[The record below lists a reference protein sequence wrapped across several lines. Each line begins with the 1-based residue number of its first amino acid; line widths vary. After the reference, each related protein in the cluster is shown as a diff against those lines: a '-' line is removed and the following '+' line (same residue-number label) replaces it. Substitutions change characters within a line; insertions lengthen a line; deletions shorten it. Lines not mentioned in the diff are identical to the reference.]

1 MYRTYEKMYTYSL
14 VVPALLIYGVFF
26 VLPAINGVYY
36 SLTDWNVSKTTISFI
51 GLKNFESI
59 FMDNELRRAIST
71 TFIYAIVV
79 VVFKNLFGLLL
90 ALAVN
95 VKMISRNY
103 LRSVFFLPC
112 ILSTIVI
119 GLVFVPILH
128 PEGILNTFLQTIG
141 LGFLA
146 SSWLTDTK
154 IVMFIIAG
162 VSIWQWSGYHMVIYL
177 AGLQSISE
185 TYSEAAKIDGANA
198 IQRFFSIYLP
208 LLAPSVNIN
217 LILSLIGGLKVFS
230 EPYALTGGGPGKA
243 SQVIALEV
251 FSRFGKGEWGLG
263 TALNVTLMIF
273 VAVICI
279 PLLYNMRKREVE
291 E

>member
-1 MYRTYEKMYTYSL
+1 MYRTQEKMYTYSL
-14 VVPALLIYGVFF
+14 VVPALLIYGIFF
-26 VLPAINGVYY
+26 VVPTINGVYY
-36 SLTDWNVSKTTISFI
+36 SLTDWNVSKTTINFI
-51 GLKNFESI
+51 GLKNFKTI
-59 FMDNELRRAIST
+59 FLDSELRKAIT
-71 TFIYAIVV
+71 NTFIYAIVV
-79 VVFKNLFGLLL
+79 VIFKNLFGLLL

-95 VKMISRNY
+95 VKTVFRNY
-103 LRSVFFLPC
+103 FRSVFFLPC

-128 PEGILNTFLQTIG
+128 PEGILNTFLGMIG
-141 LGFLA
+141 LSFLA
-146 SSWLTDTK
+146 KSWLTDTK
-154 IVMFIIAG
+154 IVMFTIAG

-177 AGLQSISE
+177 AGLQGISE

-198 IQRFFSIYLP
+198 FQRFFKIYLP

-263 TALNVTLMIF
+263 TTLNVVLMIF
-273 VAVICI
+273 VAVICT
-279 PLLYNMRKREVE
+279 PLLIQMRKKEVE

>member
-1 MYRTYEKMYTYSL
+1 MYRTHEKMYTYSL
-14 VVPALLIYGVFF
+14 VVPALLIYGIFF
-26 VLPAINGVYY
+26 VVPAINGIYY
-36 SLTDWNVSKTTISFI
+36 SLTDWNVSKTTINFI
-51 GLKNFESI
+51 GLKNFETI
-59 FMDNELRRAIST
+59 FLDSELRKAIT
-71 TFIYAIVV
+71 NTFTYAIVV

-95 VKMISRNY
+95 VKMVFRNY
-103 LRSVFFLPC
+103 FRSVFFLPC

-128 PEGILNTFLQTIG
+128 PEGILNTFLGMIG
-141 LGFLA
+141 LGFLEN
-146 SSWLTDTK
+146 SWLTDTK
-154 IVMFIIAG
+154 IVMFTIAG

-177 AGLQSISE
+177 AGLQGISE

-198 IQRFFSIYLP
+198 FQRFFKIYLP

-263 TALNVTLMIF
+263 TALNVVLMIF

-279 PLLYNMRKREVE
+279 PLLIHMRKKEVE

>member
-1 MYRTYEKMYTYSL
+1 MYTYSL
-14 VVPALLIYGVFF
+14 VVPALIIYGIFF
-26 VLPAINGVYY
+26 VVPAINGVYY
-36 SLTDWNVSKTTISFI
+36 SLTDWNVSKTTINFI

-59 FMDNELRRAIST
+59 FTDSELRKAINN

-95 VKMISRNY
+95 VKMVFRNY
-103 LRSVFFLPC
+103 FRSIFFLPC

-128 PEGILNTFLQTIG
+128 PEGILNSFLQTIG

-146 SSWLTDTK
+146 NSWLTDTK
-154 IVMFIIAG
+154 IVMFTIAG

-177 AGLQSISE
+177 AGLQGISE

-198 IQRFFSIYLP
+198 FQRFFKIYLP

-251 FSRFGKGEWGLG
+251 FSKFGRGEWGLG

-273 VAVICI
+273 VTIICI
-279 PLLYNMRKREVE
+279 PLLYYMRKKEVE

>member
-1 MYRTYEKMYTYSL
+1 MYRTHEKMYTYSL
-14 VVPALLIYGVFF
+14 VVPALIIYGIFF
-26 VLPAINGVYY
+26 VVPAINGVYY
-36 SLTDWNVSKTTISFI
+36 SLTDWNVSKTTINFI

-59 FMDNELRRAIST
+59 FTDSELRKAINN

-95 VKMISRNY
+95 VKMVFRNY
-103 LRSVFFLPC
+103 FRSIFFLPC

-128 PEGILNTFLQTIG
+128 PEGILNSFLQTIG

-146 SSWLTDTK
+146 NSWLTDTK
-154 IVMFIIAG
+154 IVMFTIAG

-177 AGLQSISE
+177 AGLQGISE

-198 IQRFFSIYLP
+198 FQRFFKIYLP

>member
-1 MYRTYEKMYTYSL
+1 MYRTHEKMYTYSL
-14 VVPALLIYGVFF
+14 VVPALLIYGIFF
-26 VLPAINGVYY
+26 VVPAINGIYY
-36 SLTDWNVSKTTISFI
+36 SLTDWNVSKTTINFI
-51 GLKNFESI
+51 GIKNFKTI
-59 FMDNELRRAIST
+59 FLDSELRKAIT
-71 TFIYAIVV
+71 NTFIYAIVV
-79 VVFKNLFGLLL
+79 VIFKNLFGLLL

-95 VKMISRNY
+95 VKMVFRNY
-103 LRSVFFLPC
+103 FRSVFFLPC

-128 PEGILNTFLQTIG
+128 PEGILNSFLQTVG
-141 LGFLA
+141 LGTLVN
-146 SSWLTDTK
+146 SWLTDTK
-154 IVMFIIAG
+154 IVMFTIAG

-177 AGLQSISE
+177 AGLQGISE

-198 IQRFFSIYLP
+198 FQRFFKIYLP

-263 TALNVTLMIF
+263 TALNVVLMIF

-279 PLLYNMRKREVE
+279 PLLIHMRQKEVE

>member
-1 MYRTYEKMYTYSL
+1 MYRTHEKMYTYSL
-14 VVPALLIYGVFF
+14 VVPALLIYGIFF
-26 VLPAINGVYY
+26 VVPAINGIYY
-36 SLTDWNVSKTTISFI
+36 SLTDWNVSKTTINFI
-51 GLKNFESI
+51 GLKNFEKI
-59 FMDNELRRAIST
+59 FLDSELRKAIT
-71 TFIYAIVV
+71 NTFTYAIVV

-95 VKMISRNY
+95 VKMVFRNY
-103 LRSVFFLPC
+103 FRSVFFLPC

-128 PEGILNTFLQTIG
+128 PEGILNTFLGMIG
-141 LGFLA
+141 LGFLEN
-146 SSWLTDTK
+146 SWLTDTK
-154 IVMFIIAG
+154 IVMFTIAG

-177 AGLQSISE
+177 AGLQGISE

-198 IQRFFSIYLP
+198 FQRFFKIYLP

-263 TALNVTLMIF
+263 TALNVVLMIF
-273 VAVICI
+273 VALICI
-279 PLLYNMRKREVE
+279 PLLIHMRKKEVE

>member
-1 MYRTYEKMYTYSL
+1 MYTYSL
-14 VVPALLIYGVFF
+14 VVPALLIYGIFF
-26 VLPAINGVYY
+26 VVPAINGIYY
-36 SLTDWNVSKTTISFI
+36 SLTDWNVSKTTINFI
-51 GLKNFESI
+51 GLKNFETI
-59 FMDNELRRAIST
+59 FLDSELRKAIT
-71 TFIYAIVV
+71 NTFTYAIVV

-95 VKMISRNY
+95 VKMVFRNY
-103 LRSVFFLPC
+103 FRSVFFLPC

-128 PEGILNTFLQTIG
+128 PEGILNTFLGMIG
-141 LGFLA
+141 LGFLEN
-146 SSWLTDTK
+146 SWLTDTK
-154 IVMFIIAG
+154 IVMFTIAG

-177 AGLQSISE
+177 AGLQGISE

-198 IQRFFSIYLP
+198 FQRFFKIYLP

-263 TALNVTLMIF
+263 TALNVVLMIF

-279 PLLYNMRKREVE
+279 PLLIHMRKKEVE